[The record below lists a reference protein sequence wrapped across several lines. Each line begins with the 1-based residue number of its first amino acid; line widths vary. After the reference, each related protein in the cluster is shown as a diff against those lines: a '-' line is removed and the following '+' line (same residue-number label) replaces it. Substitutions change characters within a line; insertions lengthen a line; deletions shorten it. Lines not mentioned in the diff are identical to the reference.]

1 MLFINATLY
10 TMEEAGVIRNAFLET
25 DGSQISRI
33 GRMDQLSA
41 EESAR
46 GRDLDGAAVYPGL
59 IDAHTHLGMWEDS
72 LGFEGDDGNE
82 DTDPATPQL
91 RGIDAV
97 NPCDRAF
104 CEAAEAG
111 VTAVVTGPGSA
122 NPVAGQ
128 LAAISTYG
136 RRIDDMILAAPAA
149 IKFALGENP
158 KTTYHG
164 KSTAPVTRMATA
176 AIIREQL
183 LRAARYREECE
194 RARLDEE
201 FDRPE
206 FDFKCE
212 ALLPLLK
219 GEIKAHFHAHRADD
233 IFTAIRIS
241 KEFSLDYVIVHGT
254 GGGQIA
260 DLLAGEGCGVLCG
273 PILCDRCKPEL
284 RELSPDTPS
293 VLEKAGVRLAIIT
306 DHPETPI
313 QYLPLCAAVA
323 VQNGLSHEGAMRAL
337 TIDAAR
343 LSGIDHL
350 VGSLHEGKRAD
361 LIAFAGDGD
370 PLTLGV
376 RPDLVVIGGEIVVGA
391 KG

>member
-1 MLFINATLY
+1 MLLINATLY
-10 TMEEAGVIRNAFLET
+10 TMEDTGVLPNAFLET
-25 DGSQISRI
+25 EGSGISRI
-33 GRMDQLSA
+33 GRMDELPEGEKSGA
-41 EESAR
+41 V
-46 GRDLDGAAVYPGL
+46 DLGGAAVYPGL

-82 DTDPATPQL
+82 DTDPSTPQL

-104 CEAAEAG
+104 SEAVEAG
-111 VTAVVTGPGSA
+111 ITAVLTGPGSA

-128 LAAISTYG
+128 IAAVSTYG
-136 RRIDDMILAAPAA
+136 RRIDDMLLAAPVA

-164 KSTAPVTRMATA
+164 KSAAPVTRMATA

-183 LRAARYREECE
+183 LRAARYREELR
-194 RARLDEE
+194 RAETDED

-212 ALLPLLK
+212 ALLPLLD

-233 IFTAIRIS
+233 IFTAVRIA

-254 GGGQIA
+254 GGAGIA
-260 DLLAGEGCGVLCG
+260 DLLAAEGCGILCG

-284 RELSPDTPS
+284 RELSPDTPA
-293 VLEKAGVRLAIIT
+293 VLERAGVPLAIIT

-323 VQNGLSHEGAMRAL
+323 VQNGLSREGALRAL
-337 TIDAAR
+337 TIDAAK
-343 LSGIDHL
+343 LCGIDRL
-350 VGSLHEGKRAD
+350 VGSLRVGKRAD
-361 LIAFAGDGD
+361 FIVFCNGKD
-370 PLTLGV
+370 PLTLGT
-376 RPDLVVIGGEIVVGA
+376 RPYLVVIGGEIAAGT
-391 KG
+391 K

>member
-1 MLFINATLY
+1 MLFINAVLH
-10 TMEEAGVIRNAFLET
+10 TMEEEGILRDAFLET
-25 DGSQISRI
+25 DGIRISRI
-33 GRMDQLSA
+33 GRMDELSA
-41 EESAR
+41 GERAAAC
-46 GRDLDGAAVYPGL
+46 DLCGAAVYPGL

-82 DTDPATPQL
+82 DTDPSTPQL

-104 CEAAEAG
+104 SEAVEAG
-111 VTAVVTGPGSA
+111 VTAVMTGPGSA

-128 LAAISTYG
+128 LAVISTYG

-164 KSTAPVTRMATA
+164 KSAAPVTRMATA

-183 LRAARYREECE
+183 LRAVRYREELEKACS
-194 RARLDEE
+194 DED

-212 ALLPLLK
+212 ALLPLLR

-233 IFTAIRIS
+233 IFTAIRIA

-254 GGGQIA
+254 GGGRIA

-273 PILCDRCKPEL
+273 PIICDRCKPEL
-284 RELSPDTPS
+284 RELSPDTPA
-293 VLEKAGVRLAIIT
+293 VLEKAGVPLAIIT

-313 QYLPLCAAVA
+313 QYLPLCAVMAM
-323 VQNGLSHEGAMRAL
+323 QNGLSHEGALRAL
-337 TIDAAR
+337 TIEAAR
-343 LSGIDHL
+343 LCGVDRL
-350 VGSLHEGKRAD
+350 TGSLRVGKRAD
-361 LIAFAGDGD
+361 FIAFAKEGD
-370 PLTLGV
+370 PLSLGV
-376 RPDLVVIGGEIVVGA
+376 RPDLVVVGGEIAVGA
-391 KG
+391 EV

>member
-1 MLFINATLY
+1 MLFINAVLH
-10 TMEEAGVIRNAFLET
+10 TMEEEGILRDVFLET
-25 DGSQISRI
+25 DGIRISHI
-33 GRMDQLSA
+33 GRMDELSA
-41 EESAR
+41 GERAAA
-46 GRDLDGAAVYPGL
+46 RDLCGAAVYPGL

-82 DTDPATPQL
+82 DTDPSTPQL

-104 CEAAEAG
+104 SEAVEAG
-111 VTAVVTGPGSA
+111 VTAVMTGPGSA

-128 LAAISTYG
+128 LAVISTYG

-164 KSTAPVTRMATA
+164 KSAAPVTRMATA

-183 LRAARYREECE
+183 LRAVRYREELEKACS
-194 RARLDEE
+194 DED

-212 ALLPLLK
+212 ALLPLLR

-233 IFTAIRIS
+233 IFTAIRIA

-254 GGGQIA
+254 GGGRIA

-273 PILCDRCKPEL
+273 PIICDRCKPEL
-284 RELSPDTPS
+284 RELSPDTPA
-293 VLEKAGVRLAIIT
+293 VLEKAGVPLAIIT

-313 QYLPLCAAVA
+313 QYLPLCAVMAM
-323 VQNGLSHEGAMRAL
+323 QNGLSHEGALRAL
-337 TIDAAR
+337 TIEAAR
-343 LSGIDHL
+343 LCGVDRL
-350 VGSLHEGKRAD
+350 TGSLRVGKRAD
-361 LIAFAGDGD
+361 FIAFAKEGD
-370 PLTLGV
+370 PLSLGV
-376 RPDLVVIGGEIVVGA
+376 RPDLVVVGGEIAVGA
-391 KG
+391 EV

>member
-1 MLFINATLY
+1 MLFINAVLH
-10 TMEEAGVIRNAFLET
+10 TMEEEGILRDAFLET
-25 DGSQISRI
+25 DGIRISRI
-33 GRMDQLSA
+33 GRMDELSA
-41 EESAR
+41 GERAAA
-46 GRDLDGAAVYPGL
+46 RDLCGAAVYPGL

-82 DTDPATPQL
+82 DTDPSTPQL

-104 CEAAEAG
+104 SEAVEAG
-111 VTAVVTGPGSA
+111 VTAVMTGPGSA

-128 LAAISTYG
+128 LAVISTYG

-164 KSTAPVTRMATA
+164 KSAAPVTRMATA

-183 LRAARYREECE
+183 LRAVRYREELEKACS
-194 RARLDEE
+194 DED

-212 ALLPLLK
+212 ALLPLLR

-233 IFTAIRIS
+233 IFTAIRIA

-254 GGGQIA
+254 GGGRIA

-273 PILCDRCKPEL
+273 PIICDRCKPEL
-284 RELSPDTPS
+284 RELSPDTPA
-293 VLEKAGVRLAIIT
+293 VLEKAGVPLAIIT

-313 QYLPLCAAVA
+313 QYLPLCAVMAM
-323 VQNGLSHEGAMRAL
+323 QNGLSHEGALRAL
-337 TIDAAR
+337 TIEAAR
-343 LSGIDHL
+343 LCGVDRL
-350 VGSLHEGKRAD
+350 TGSLRVGKRAD
-361 LIAFAGDGD
+361 FIAFAKEGD
-370 PLTLGV
+370 PLSLGV
-376 RPDLVVIGGEIVVGA
+376 RPDLVVVGGEIAVGTEV
-391 KG
+391 